1 MRVVAIAAMSADGYI
16 ARSERDDI
24 SWSSPEDKRMFAATS
39 RRAGVIVMGRRTF
52 ESMPEPLPGR
62 LQIVMTHAPEAFQ
75 ARPNHVEFTND
86 SPVQILHVLSAR
98 GFDEVIIGGG
108 GAVYAQFVSGNLV
121 DELWLTVE
129 PLLFGSGVPLL
140 AGSCIQDR
148 MRLVSVT
155 QLSPNTLQLKYAFDR
170 EEATLSAE

>member
-1 MRVVAIAAMSADGYI
+1 MRVLAIAAMSADGYI
-16 ARSERDDI
+16 ARSEHDDV

-52 ESMPEPLPGR
+52 ESMPDPLPDR
-62 LQIVMTHAPEAFQ
+62 LQIVMTHSPEAFQ
-75 ARPNHVEFTND
+75 PRPNYVEFTD
-86 SPVQILHVLSAR
+86 SPPARILRELAVR
-98 GFDEVIIGGG
+98 GFEEVVIGGG
-108 GAVYAQFVSGNLV
+108 GSVYAQFLTANLV

-140 AGSCIQDR
+140 AQTPAEQR

-155 QLSPNTLQLKYAFDR
+155 QLSPNTLQLKYALDSD
-170 EEATLSAE
+170 AA